1 MIALSR
7 TCFEGQR
14 VRAMIVALASIIIA
28 LLLIRLAGT
37 ALEGEVL
44 ASLGCLVG
52 ILGTFGASY
61 LLWEM
66 VRVVSALL
74 VERRRLESATQ
85 RLRDLQRALE
95 DRIELLE
102 NGPLFGEPCGK
113 RPSFSSLHGS
123 GGAAE
128 RKSEEHRAVAEAR
141 AAGLKAQDLK
151 AQELTAAMDE
161 GADFSANAPNRPNAA
176 VEAPRP
182 TLILE
187 RRLREE
193 FRDRFLDRD
202 FASALAVGQRIL
214 ASCPNSILALDFRK
228 IEPHLLRLAGSPA
241 PMEKEAMSLAGA

>member
-1 MIALSR
+1 MIALSG

-14 VRAMIVALASIIIA
+14 VRAMIVALTSIIIA
-28 LLLIRLAGT
+28 LLLIRLVGT

-44 ASLGCLVG
+44 ASLGCLAG

-102 NGPLFGEPCGK
+102 NGPLFGQPHGK
-113 RPSFSSLHGS
+113 RLSFSSLHGS
-123 GGAAE
+123 GNAAE
-128 RKSEEHRAVAEAR
+128 RKSDEHRGVAEAR
-141 AAGLKAQDLK
+141 AAGLKI
-151 AQELTAAMDE
+151 QEPAAVKDE
-161 GADFSANAPNRPNAA
+161 GADSSADASNRPNAA

-182 TLILE
+182 TLSLE

-193 FRDRFLDRD
+193 FRDHFLDRD

-228 IEPHLLRLAGSPA
+228 IEPHLLRLAGSSSPTG
-241 PMEKEAMSLAGA
+241 KEAMSLARA